1 MIGAVLLTVLSA
13 LLIPQRSPSATPLQR
28 VLTAAAR
35 SEQRPLLPR
44 IGGLAWAPY
53 APRIRGD
60 RDSALAAEAV
70 LASRDD
76 RHATAVAQL
85 LTRHDRQA
93 VATLQ
98 AIDEA
103 MRTAAIWS
111 DLAAAQYQLAITED
125 RPEALKDALA
135 AADAALHL
143 EPLNPEALFN
153 RALVIERLGVRSSA
167 RKAWQKYLSVNDD
180 PRWANEAAAHL
191 RELDAP
197 PRDFRAELER
207 GYDELA
213 TGKLVPA
220 EALAAAFP
228 QEVRS
233 WAESEILARW
243 AEAFLHGDDTAA
255 MRHLAVARSFALA
268 LGKRNGDSSLAETTE
283 KILTAGRDDRERY
296 AKAFLTYREGR
307 IAYSRLSPAKAE
319 PLLRDAA
326 VRFASVRSP
335 MALTARYFVACTK
348 FDQGK
353 IDEAGAELE
362 RLMNELPRSA
372 KALQAQVEWELALC
386 AIARTQWQ
394 RAASGCARSL
404 AIFKTLGESRN
415 EAAMHA
421 LLGDVSGRLG
431 DFRTS
436 WRQCVFAI
444 RELSSKND
452 DIRFRTA
459 LAGATQAVMMQND
472 WRAAAS
478 MAGLELEVSDSMA
491 PDAPR
496 ADVLLRRALIEVR
509 RGDTAAA
516 SSFTGQ
522 AATIIASIK
531 EASLRSRFEADLH
544 YALALT
550 NAADPLALT
559 ASLDFHKTKGRRM
572 FVPDILLARAFA
584 YRAAGDRAA
593 AWNDVR
599 EGIEYLEGE
608 RSEAP
613 SGYERAALFDSAR
626 SLFTTAIAMQ
636 LEGGEVR
643 EAFAYADRFRA
654 RVLLDGVQQRP
665 VPYSMPKLD
674 ALPAGNAIVEYVLL
688 PHRLLIFVARGGEVR
703 VVERAIKDGEIER
716 MAATFVSAVAANDS
730 RPASALNALLIAP
743 IRALIGDAA
752 TLVIVP
758 DAALQALPFAAL
770 FDPATHRYLIEERAV
785 VVAPSAAAYLALR
798 PRSMRAAPR
807 AVIVGDPQRADVESL
822 YGAAR
827 EMNAVAAL
835 YPTSVV
841 LRGERATRELF
852 LDSIRDADVV
862 HFAGH
867 GVATPGSSALLFA
880 GNGATGRLFVDDV
893 AALHLP
899 KTAVVVLAACESAA
913 GETRRSEGTW
923 SVAHGFLV
931 AGVPSVIA
939 TLWTVDDDLSA
950 PFFVRLHEHLR
961 AGARPA
967 DALRLT
973 QIESIQRGV
982 PMEFWAA
989 VQISGS

>member
-1 MIGAVLLTVLSA
+1 MTRWRTLALTIGAVLLT
-13 LLIPQRSPSATPLQR
+13 
-28 VLTAAAR
+28 TAAALLVQQR
-35 SEQRPLLPR
+35 RHSSAAANEQRPLLPR
-44 IGGLAWAPY
+44 LSGIPD
-53 APRIRGD
+53 PSSGD
-60 RDSALAAEAV
+60 RHSRALA
-70 LASRDD
+70 
-76 RHATAVAQL
+76 HL
-85 LTRHDRQA
+85 LTRHEQRA

-103 MRTAAIWS
+103 KRTAAIWS
-111 DLAAAQYQLAITED
+111 DLAAAQYQLAISED
-125 RPEALKDALA
+125 KPEALKDALA
-135 AADAALHL
+135 AADAALQLAPSH
-143 EPLNPEALFN
+143 PEALFN
-153 RALVIERLGVRSSA
+153 RALIIERIGVRSSA
-167 RKAWQKYLSVNDD
+167 RKAWQKCLTVSDD
-180 PRWANEAAAHL
+180 PQWANEAAAHL
-191 RELDAP
+191 RELNAT

-207 GYDELA
+207 GYGELA
-213 TGKLVPA
+213 TGNLVRG

-233 WAESEILARW
+233 WGESEILARW
-243 AEAFLHGDDTAA
+243 ADAFMHGDDAAA
-255 MRHLAVARSFALA
+255 MRHLAVARSFAAA
-268 LGKRNGDSSLAETTE
+268 LVKRNGDPMLSETAE
-283 KILTAGRDDRERY
+283 KILAAGRDDRETY

-307 IAYSRLSPAKAE
+307 IAYSRLSPAAAE

-326 VRFASVRSP
+326 ARFAAVRSP
-335 MALTARYFVACTK
+335 MALTARYFVACAK

-353 IDEAGAELE
+353 IDEAEADLE
-362 RLMNELPRSA
+362 RLMNELPRGA

-394 RAASGCARSL
+394 RAASACARSI
-404 AIFKTLGESRN
+404 AIFNTLGETRN

-421 LLGDVSGRLG
+421 LLGDVSERLG
-431 DFRTS
+431 DFRTA
-436 WRQCVFAI
+436 WRECLFAI

-459 LAGATQAVMMQND
+459 LSGATQAVMMQND

-478 MAGLELEVSDSMA
+478 MTDLELEVADSLA

-509 RGDTAAA
+509 RGDAA
-516 SSFTGQ
+516 SSSSFAGQ
-522 AATIIASIK
+522 AATIISSIK
-531 EASLRSRFEADLH
+531 DASLRSRFEADLQ
-544 YALALT
+544 YAQALAG
-550 NAADPLALT
+550 AGDPPTLT
-559 ASLDFHKTKGRRM
+559 ASLEFHKTKGRRM
-572 FVPDILLARAFA
+572 FLPDILLARALG
-584 YRAAGDRAA
+584 YRTAGNRAA
-593 AWNDVR
+593 AWDDVR

-626 SLFTTAIAMQ
+626 SLFTTAVAMR
-636 LEGGEVR
+636 LEEGNVR

-654 RVLLDGVQQRP
+654 RVLLDSVQQRP
-665 VPYSMPKLD
+665 GPYSAPKLD
-674 ALPAGNAIVEYVLL
+674 ALPAGAAIVEYVLL
-688 PHRLLIFVARGGEVR
+688 PHRLVIFVARGGEVR

-716 MAATFVSAVAANDS
+716 NVETFDS
-730 RPASALNALLIAP
+730 RSAAALNALLIDP

-758 DAALQALPFAAL
+758 DAALQGLPFAAL

-785 VVAPSAAAYLALR
+785 VVAPSAAAYLARR
-798 PRSMRAAPR
+798 PRPAQTAPKV
-807 AVIVGDPQRADVESL
+807 VIVGDPQRPDVESL

-835 YPTSVV
+835 YPAPIV
-841 LRGERATRELF
+841 LRGERATRQLF

-867 GVATPGSSALLFA
+867 GVASPGSSALLFA
-880 GNGATGRLFVDDV
+880 GNGATGRLFVNDV

-950 PFFVRLHEHLR
+950 PFFVRLHQHLR
-961 AGARPA
+961 TGARPA

-973 QIESIQRGV
+973 QIESIRRGD
-982 PMEFWAA
+982 PMRFWAA
-989 VQISGS
+989 MQISGS